1 METIVLLAVL
11 LSANPSNNA
20 YMAATAPS
28 WDSCVKQAGALV
40 KAAPVQKGDEVHT
53 MCWDTKTGRI
63 EEVVT
68 KGKASVVTY
77 L

>member
-1 METIVLLAVL
+1 METIILLAVL
-11 LSANPSNNA
+11 LSVDPHNNA
-20 YMAATAPS
+20 YVASTVSS
-28 WDSCVKQAGALV
+28 WNACVKQAGALV

-53 MCWDTKTGRI
+53 MCWDTKTGHI

-68 KGKASVVTY
+68 KGKAGVTA